1 MEIALVEADAAIEPS
16 ASNANVDPKPN
27 ANHAIDSLY
36 RSSYLN
42 NSAQYSV
49 KQIINCYYKF
59 KLSPTMIEIGS
70 SRL

>member
-36 RSSYLN
+36 R
-42 NSAQYSV
+42 V
-49 KQIINCYYKF
+49 V
-59 KLSPTMIEIGS
+59 T
-70 SRL
+70 